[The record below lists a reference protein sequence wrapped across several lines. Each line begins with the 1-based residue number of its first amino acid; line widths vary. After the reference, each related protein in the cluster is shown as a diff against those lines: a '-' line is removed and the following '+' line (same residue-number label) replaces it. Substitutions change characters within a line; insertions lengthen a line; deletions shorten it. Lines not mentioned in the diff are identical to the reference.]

1 MQLALARI
9 GAETVEEALAL
20 WEGVN
25 PSRMAS
31 TAARWLGEAITMI
44 MTRREHSRN
53 LAFAYYRLVRA
64 LRTGTTVADPFEP
77 SSRYVTLEVLRRE
90 FAELA
95 GVEGDL
101 EYDDDV
107 DELGDEP
114 GPVDEVVVEL
124 ADSADSG
131 GSAGDDPDQVLVE
144 EIEGLRRE
152 EERLER
158 EAEREA
164 EIVLRALG
172 PDNLESKLDDEI
184 AELKAREADALR
196 DEAHR
201 QAGMRQAAA
210 AERLVL
216 NGTRDH
222 LDTAADKDPKAIGY
236 VRLSRTG
243 TPCGW
248 CAMLIARGPVY
259 KSGRSAEYSEGTAYH
274 DNDKCYSMP
283 VFSRDEYNSSP
294 LFHLNRKYAEE
305 WPRVTK
311 GLGGKDALSEWRR
324 HIRAQKAKQAA

>member
-1 MQLALARI
+1 MQLALARL
-9 GAETVEEALAL
+9 GVETVEEALVL
-20 WEGVN
+20 WDGVN
-25 PSRMAS
+25 PARMAS
-31 TAARWLGEAITMI
+31 TAARWLEQAIFMI

-64 LRTGTTVADPFEP
+64 LKTGTTVADPFLP
-77 SSRYVTLEVLRRE
+77 SPRYVTLEVLRQE

-101 EYDDDV
+101 EY
-107 DELGDEP
+107 
-114 GPVDEVVVEL
+114 VDEVVEEL
-124 ADSADSG
+124 ADG
-131 GSAGDDPDQVLVE
+131 PVPIQDDLDRILVE

-158 EAEREA
+158 EAEVEA
-164 EIVLRALG
+164 EIVLQALG
-172 PDNLESKLDDEI
+172 PDKLQSKLDDEI
-184 AELKAREADALR
+184 AELKAREADAQR
-196 DEAHR
+196 EEAHR
-201 QAGMRQAAA
+201 QAGLRQAAA

-216 NGTRDH
+216 NGAREHIDTTVDRD
-222 LDTAADKDPKAIGY
+222 PRAIGY

-248 CAMLIARGPVY
+248 CAMLISRGPVY
-259 KSGRSAEYSEGTAYH
+259 KSKQSAEYSEGKAYH

-324 HIRAQKAKQAA
+324 YIRAQKAEQAA

>member
-9 GAETVEEALAL
+9 GAETVEEALAI

-25 PSRMAS
+25 PARMAS
-31 TAARWLGEAITMI
+31 TAARWLEQAITMI
-44 MTRREHSRN
+44 MTRRGESRN

-64 LRTGTTVADPFEP
+64 LKTGTTVADPFLP
-77 SSRYVTLEVLRRE
+77 SPRYVTLEVLRRE

-95 GVEGDL
+95 GVDGDL
-101 EYDDDV
+101 VFGEDEDVIDDV
-107 DELGDEP
+107 VE
-114 GPVDEVVVEL
+114 EL
-124 ADSADSG
+124 ADEGPAT
-131 GSAGDDPDQVLVE
+131 GDELDRILVE

-158 EAEREA
+158 EAELEA
-164 EIVLRALG
+164 EVVLQALG
-172 PDNLESKLDDEI
+172 PDKLQSKLDDEI
-184 AELKAREADALR
+184 AELKAREADAQR

-216 NGTRDH
+216 NGARDHMDETTTRD
-222 LDTAADKDPKAIGY
+222 PRAIGY

-248 CAMLIARGPVY
+248 CAMLISRGPVY
-259 KSGRSAEYSEGTAYH
+259 QSEQSAEFSEGKAYH

-305 WPRVTK
+305 WPRVTG
-311 GLGGKDALSEWRR
+311 GLGGKDALSVWRK
-324 HIRAQKAKQAA
+324 HIRAQQAAQAA